1 MLKKGDYVLFKATPP
16 LLCGCAEVFCL
27 LQTDEVHAAVLSVS
41 DLVQHSPREHF
52 AKWKPRA
59 DTFEVMV
66 ADAIGLQQGRRW
78 DDYHI
83 VAHAHLCFTHL
94 KHGFAEDGKN
104 QQVRLRTSR
113 KLMQP

>member
-1 MLKKGDYVLFKATPP
+1 MSSSKQHR
-16 LLCGCAEVFCL
+16 LCF
-27 LQTDEVHAAVLSVS
+27 AAVQKFSACCK
-41 DLVQHSPREHF
+41 QTRF
-52 AKWKPRA
+52 
-59 DTFEVMV
+59 TFEVMV